1 CDGAAGLRGHIPWVS
16 TGMATL
22 AGALVATVDAIVTFQ
37 CRADQVVS
45 GIAINIFAAG
55 LTVFLINRIYG
66 LQDVGHVDQSALLP
80 NINVPGLDQIP
91 FLGKVFFQQ
100 NVIVYVALVLLV
112 LTHLVLFRTRLGLR
126 IRAVG
131 EHPQAA
137 DTAGINVFAI
147 RYGAVVTS
155 GLLSGLSGAFLAI
168 GISNTFVPNMTDGR
182 GYIALAAMI
191 FGKWT
196 PFGAFVACL
205 IFGLGQ
211 AIYDNNSIIHI
222 SPYLLSMLPYLLT
235 LLVPAG
241 LVARSTPPPADG
253 RPLVP
258 ASDSNRAR
266 HRHGAPALHADPGRL
281 GGREHHARPRAGD
294 RARFLRP
301 RSRTEGH
308 RRAYQALWPRPRSRR
323 AHGRPAGGPAAAG
336 GDREGALSRR
346 GHSHPRR
353 ADGRAHAAGEQGPLR
368 CAARPGQGWQDD
380 HLHQP

>member
-1 CDGAAGLRGHIPWVS
+1 VSAIGDILHLLITANLWQATLAAAILLLLPALGGTISERSGVVNIAMEGMMLTGAFFGVAADLAWHNPWLA
-16 TGMATL
+16 TGVAML
-22 AGALVATVDAIVTFQ
+22 AGALMATVHAVVSIQF
-37 CRADQVVS
+37 RADQIVS

-182 GYIALAAMI
+182 GYIALAAVI

-235 LLVPAG
+235 LIVLAG
-241 LVARSTPPPADG
+241 LVGRSIPPA
-253 RPLVP
+253 
-258 ASDSNRAR
+258 
-266 HRHGAPALHADPGRL
+266 
-281 GGREHHARPRAGD
+281 
-294 RARFLRP
+294 
-301 RSRTEGH
+301 
-308 RRAYQALWPRPRSRR
+308 
-323 AHGRPAGGPAAAG
+323 
-336 GDREGALSRR
+336 
-346 GHSHPRR
+346 
-353 ADGRAHAAGEQGPLR
+353 ADGLPYV
-368 CAARPGQGWQDD
+368 PGSE
-380 HLHQP
+380 